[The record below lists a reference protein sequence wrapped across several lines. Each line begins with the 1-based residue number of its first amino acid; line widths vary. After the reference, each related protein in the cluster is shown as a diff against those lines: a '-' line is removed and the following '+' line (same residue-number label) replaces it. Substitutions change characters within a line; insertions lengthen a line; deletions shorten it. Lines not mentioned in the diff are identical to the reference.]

1 MVFEGSLGNVLGA
14 WVWDFSPTIFSLLGR
29 EVRWYGLLFALG
41 FWLGNIILHYMY
53 RREGRDRASLD
64 QLPVYVILATVIG
77 ARLGHVFFYDP
88 SYYLAHP
95 LKILYIWEGGLAS
108 HGAAIG
114 IFVAVIGYC
123 IRYRVSCLML
133 LDRLIVV
140 AALASA
146 CIRLGNFANSEIYG
160 HPTSS
165 RYGVVFVTQGV
176 SQYLAQALGTEPEIS
191 APAHTKGRD
200 SLDKEPLELRLRYNG
215 TDSLRLLKFLKPR
228 LQRVFA
234 SDYLRAHLRIADKH
248 SNYLQIST
256 EKARNEMEVRVA
268 LWGVARHP
276 TQLYEAAFYLL
287 LFLFSFLCWRWKLR
301 RATPDGVLFSLS
313 WMALWIFRY
322 CIEFLKERQEE
333 FEHELSMNMGQMLS
347 LPFICAAGL
356 LLLYIYRRS
365 RTDLI
370 A

>member
-14 WVWDFSPTIFSLLGR
+14 WVWDFSPTIFSFFGR
-29 EVRWYGLLFALG
+29 EVRWYGLLFAIG
-41 FWLGNIILHYMY
+41 FWLGNTILHYMY

-64 QLPVYVILATVIG
+64 QLPVYVILATVVG

-114 IFVAVIGYC
+114 IFLAVIGYC
-123 IRYRVSCLML
+123 IRYRVSYLML

-140 AALASA
+140 AALASV

-160 HPTSS
+160 YPTGS

-176 SQYLAQALGTEPEIS
+176 SQYLAQALGTESEIS
-191 APAHTKGRD
+191 ASAHTKRRD
-200 SLDKEPLELRLRYNG
+200 SLKEPLELHLKYKG

-228 LQRVFA
+228 LQHVFA
-234 SDYLRAHLRIADKH
+234 SDYLRAHLRLADER
-248 SNYLQIST
+248 SDYLQIST
-256 EKARNEMEVRVA
+256 ARNEMKVRVA

-287 LFLFSFLCWRWKLR
+287 LFLFSFIGWRWKLR
-301 RATPDGVLFSLS
+301 RAIPDGVLFCLS
-313 WMALWIFRY
+313 WMMLWIFRY

-347 LPFICAAGL
+347 LPFVCAAGL
-356 LLLYIYRRS
+356 LLLYIYKRS
-365 RTDLI
+365 RTEL
-370 A
+370 